1 MTDNVTLNSEKAWKP
16 TSIEKLRQLWSS
28 GVPAAVIAHTLGRPE
43 SEIASKASELKL
55 PRH

>member
-1 MTDNVTLNSEKAWKP
+1 MAENVTLNSGQPWKP

-28 GVPAAVIAHTLGRPE
+28 GVPAPVIAQTLGRSE
-43 SEIASKASELKL
+43 GEIASKASELKL

>member
-1 MTDNVTLNSEKAWKP
+1 MAENVTLNSGHPWKP
-16 TSIEKLRQLWSS
+16 ASIDKLRQLWSS
-28 GVPAAVIAHTLGRPE
+28 GVPTAVIAQTLGRPE